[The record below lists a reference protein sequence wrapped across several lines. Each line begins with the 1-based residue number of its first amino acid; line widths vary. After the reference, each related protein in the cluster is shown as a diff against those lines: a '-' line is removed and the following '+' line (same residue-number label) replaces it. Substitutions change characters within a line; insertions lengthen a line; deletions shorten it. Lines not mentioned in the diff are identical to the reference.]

1 MMPLMFAE
9 PTTTSAGPGHIPTK
23 PQPIPKIELPTTSFL
38 SILSFVDFFL
48 SKNAGFD
55 KSWISIYCTTPII

>member
-1 MMPLMFAE
+1 MTPLMFAE
-9 PTTTSAGPGHIPTK
+9 PRTTIAGPGHTPTK

-48 SKNAGFD
+48 SQ
-55 KSWISIYCTTPII
+55 

>member
-9 PTTTSAGPGHIPTK
+9 PTTTIAGPGHIPTK

-38 SILSFVDFFL
+38 SILSFVDFFYAV
-48 SKNAGFD
+48 K
-55 KSWISIYCTTPII
+55 

>member
-9 PTTTSAGPGHIPTK
+9 PKTTIAGPGHIPTK

-38 SILSFVDFFL
+38 SILVLLTFFYTI
-48 SKNAGFD
+48 K
-55 KSWISIYCTTPII
+55 